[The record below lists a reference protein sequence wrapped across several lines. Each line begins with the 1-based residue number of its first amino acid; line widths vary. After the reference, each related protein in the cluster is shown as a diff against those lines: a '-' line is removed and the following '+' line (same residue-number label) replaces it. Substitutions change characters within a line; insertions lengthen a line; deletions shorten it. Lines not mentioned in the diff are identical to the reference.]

1 MDKSVVSALVFD
13 AMDGVIR
20 RGAVRDSVRGDR
32 GVMRA
37 VATGSYYGTIGS
49 FTLLGVLAA

>member
-1 MDKSVVSALVFD
+1 VDKSVVSALVFD